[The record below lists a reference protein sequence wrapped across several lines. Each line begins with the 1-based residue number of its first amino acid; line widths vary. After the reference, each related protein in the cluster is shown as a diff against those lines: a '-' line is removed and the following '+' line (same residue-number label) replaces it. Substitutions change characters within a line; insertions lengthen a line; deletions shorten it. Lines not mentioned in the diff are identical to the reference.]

1 MENNRKIKASF
12 ILVIILIVTNL
23 LWAWAY
29 FHERSELADQQ
40 SFERAEMLNTKVV
53 GFLKM
58 FIDDVLLAQ
67 QEVSFDTRLKLENAV
82 RDLNDSEALAQ
93 WDKFIN
99 SKTEAEAQQEVKK
112 LLSMLVNKVQVASE

>member
-12 ILVIILIVTNL
+12 ILVIILLVTNL

-67 QEVSFDTRLKLENAV
+67 QEVNFDTRLKLENAV
-82 RDLNDSEALAQ
+82 RDLKDNQVLAQ

-99 SKTEAEAQQEVKK
+99 SRTEIEAQQEVKK
-112 LLSMLVNKVQVASE
+112 LLSVLADKIQVISE